1 MSGWESRGRTELGMP
16 HGVRRNDLVEYELE
30 GDPCLYHDAAGDIA
44 WSGVDGV
51 GHVARYRV
59 VSSAAAPG
67 IGDVNGTTKG
77 SAARFN
83 TGKPDL
89 SLIPATIIAAVD
101 RHAATTP
108 FKPARFVGYRNA
120 PWMDVLDLLG
130 LFQMGADR
138 DVLYQALWVMDRA
151 VEGGI
156 WAPCAEVFE
165 YGKAKYSA
173 WNWARGQAWSV
184 PIASAMRHLLSILQD
199 EENDLE
205 SGKPH
210 AGHVACNLVMLLWF
224 TDHYTEGDDRYKPQ
238 LLSAA

>member
-1 MSGWESRGRTELGMP
+1 MTEWTKRAPAETGMP
-16 HGVRRNDLVEYELE
+16 SRMKRTDRVEYRLADEVPTVRV
-30 GDPCLYHDAAGDIA
+30 DHAGNLA
-44 WSGVDGV
+44 WDGVDGV
-51 GHVARYRV
+51 GRVSSYRV
-59 VSSAAAPG
+59 LGG

-77 SAARFN
+77 SAARYN
-83 TGKPDL
+83 AGKPDL

-101 RHAATTP
+101 RHAAMMPPCQVP
-108 FKPARFVGYRNA
+108 FRGYRNA

-138 DVLYQALWVMDRA
+138 DVLYQALRVMDRA

-184 PIASAMRHLLSILQD
+184 PIASAMRHLLTVLQD